1 MRKGQGQ
8 AMEKARRARKEDRDG
23 LQSGRSRR
31 VVLWAVEGGT
41 SVRIGFVTGGMRN
54 ADQYGIEGA
63 VWKQRGGFGGAVRST
78 LDSGAEG
85 GWREFLGGRAT

>member
-1 MRKGQGQ
+1 M
-8 AMEKARRARKEDRDG
+8 
-23 LQSGRSRR
+23 
-31 VVLWAVEGGT
+31 
-41 SVRIGFVTGGMRN
+41 RIGFVTGGMRN

-85 GWREFLGGRAT
+85 AVASFWAEGRHRVAMEWATGMAKAAVRMGTWRLNAQG